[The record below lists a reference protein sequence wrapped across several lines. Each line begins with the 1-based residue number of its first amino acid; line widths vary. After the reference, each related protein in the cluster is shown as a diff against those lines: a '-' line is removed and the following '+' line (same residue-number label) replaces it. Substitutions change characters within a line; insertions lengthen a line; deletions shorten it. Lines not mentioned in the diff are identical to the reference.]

1 MIYGVN
7 RSIFDL
13 IDELRVPSEFNGK
26 SVFCISGG
34 SLSSMGT
41 TKIKKVIIPASIRDI
56 GARTFMYHY
65 NLREVVFESSI
76 PPINFGTDAFIGS
89 ESAVFFVPDGA
100 KDLYVQAMPARL
112 SNRIFEISERTDFM
126 IDNEGALV
134 GYLGDKH
141 DIVIPAG
148 VTAISSY
155 AFGYNQAIKSVFI
168 PSTVTEI
175 RDNSFYQALNLHT
188 IIFEENSSLSLI
200 GVSAFYDCNL
210 TSLNLPLLVTKIG
223 SNAFAYNKQLDS
235 VTLNEGLLRIGNYAF
250 SGCSTL
256 ASIDLPSSLEL
267 IGYDAFNNTKLYSRG
282 KDTGAVYLG
291 GWLLTH
297 LGGDMQYEIQTD
309 TLGIASD
316 AFAYNYF
323 PTIVVVNA
331 EMQWVGEYVFGVLVD
346 RITFLGE
353 IPPKFESGSFV
364 NINVIIFVP
373 EGSLAAYQEAIG
385 DSFDIRIIE

>member
-1 MIYGVN
+1 M
-7 RSIFDL
+7 
-13 IDELRVPSEFNGK
+13 
-26 SVFCISGG
+26 
-34 SLSSMGT
+34 
-41 TKIKKVIIPASIRDI
+41 
-56 GARTFMYHY
+56 
-65 NLREVVFESSI
+65 
-76 PPINFGTDAFIGS
+76 
-89 ESAVFFVPDGA
+89 
-100 KDLYVQAMPARL
+100 
-112 SNRIFEISERTDFM
+112 
-126 IDNEGALV
+126 
-134 GYLGDKH
+134 
-141 DIVIPAG
+141 
-148 VTAISSY
+148 
-155 AFGYNQAIKSVFI
+155 
-168 PSTVTEI
+168 
-175 RDNSFYQALNLHT
+175 
-188 IIFEENSSLSLI
+188 
-200 GVSAFYDCNL
+200 
-210 TSLNLPLLVTKIG
+210 
-223 SNAFAYNKQLDS
+223 
-235 VTLNEGLLRIGNYAF
+235 
-250 SGCSTL
+250 
-256 ASIDLPSSLEL
+256 EL